1 MNNNNERHG
10 RIRKAYA
17 PKGERTQVMMTF
29 RVDVDNRKWMEKNVT
44 NKGRF
49 INELIREYIRAHPGT

>member
-1 MNNNNERHG
+1 MNNNNEKQG

-17 PKGERTQVMMTF
+17 PKGERTQVMMTY